1 VPAAGVV
8 VVDAV
13 EAAAP
18 LSAAGA
24 VVLAAS
30 VELSLEFEG
39 SAGLTLHVAK
49 PAFTLG
55 SISCNYT
62 SPAAPVQSGNS
73 THFLGL

>member
-18 LSAAGA
+18 LPAAGA
-24 VVLAAS
+24 VVLAS